1 MKKIHFN
8 SFILLKNVKCTK
20 RLVITTCVC
29 NIIKVEIKTLLKQLL
44 PIILI
49 SNNTQMFL

>member
-1 MKKIHFN
+1 MRKSIFN

-29 NIIKVEIKTLLKQLL
+29 NIIKVAPKKTFET
-44 PIILI
+44 IVT
-49 SNNTQMFL
+49 NDFN